1 MAFVTASFSMDMQ
14 YAFQFIV
21 ADMDYEN
28 SSLMMKEK
36 QHNIELGLKIHAETL
51 FSQLKKIAFV
61 GLCLKVICV
70 FKWLIYR

>member
-1 MAFVTASFSMDMQ
+1 MKKKQ
-14 YAFQFIV
+14 Y
-21 ADMDYEN
+21 D
-28 SSLMMKEK
+28 
-36 QHNIELGLKIHAETL
+36 IELGLKIHAETF

>member
-1 MAFVTASFSMDMQ
+1 MQ
-14 YAFQFIV
+14 YAFQLIL
-21 ADMDYEN
+21 ADMDHEN

-36 QHNIELGLKIHAETL
+36 QHDIRLALKIHAETL

>member
-1 MAFVTASFSMDMQ
+1 
-14 YAFQFIV
+14 
-21 ADMDYEN
+21 
-28 SSLMMKEK
+28 MKEK
-36 QHNIELGLKIHAETL
+36 QYDIELGLKIHAEIL

>member
-1 MAFVTASFSMDMQ
+1 
-14 YAFQFIV
+14 
-21 ADMDYEN
+21 
-28 SSLMMKEK
+28 MKSQVSIDDVEVQKVKMKKK
-36 QHNIELGLKIHAETL
+36 QCDIELALKIHAETL

>member
-1 MAFVTASFSMDMQ
+1 
-14 YAFQFIV
+14 
-21 ADMDYEN
+21 
-28 SSLMMKEK
+28 MKEK
-36 QHNIELGLKIHAETL
+36 QYDIELGLKIHAETL

>member
-1 MAFVTASFSMDMQ
+1 MDMQ
-14 YAFQFIV
+14 YALKFIV
-21 ADMDYEN
+21 ADMDNEK
-28 SSLMMKEK
+28 SSLLMKEK
-36 QHNIELGLKIHAETL
+36 QHNIELALKIHAETL